1 MTDGNASG
9 TACISITDNST
20 GKAILSIDGSHAN
33 GTALQ
38 IDNSAGDGDVS
49 VEWQLSGTTTW
60 LMGIEDGD
68 SDSLKICH
76 DSTIGTDERLSFLTA
91 STVFNEDSAD
101 IDFRVESVDETHMIF
116 VEGSTNRVSIGDS
129 TDSPAATLEI
139 TNHASAGAY
148 NVPLLQLNGNDVD
161 ARVVDINAANTT
173 EQVIDITA
181 DSVTTARVIN
191 ISADGLTSGEVL
203 YIASDSSSTTA
214 RNIVNIIQDNA
225 SASGAVA
232 LRIQQDS
239 TADIINV
246 FDGATEV
253 FTILNGGNVGIGTI
267 APGETLTVAE
277 ATGGT
282 LALHRADADNAISST
297 NVIGTIKFTG
307 KDDSATLGEG
317 ARIEAQSIG
326 TWNTGSDEHIAPT
339 DLHFYCQDSSS
350 TNEISAITDAKMS
363 IKSSG
368 KVGIGTNLPSQLL
381 ELSSGGSTYIEI
393 TADDDGAS
401 TNNAGILL
409 SEATTLMWYI
419 RNRGDQSNR
428 LELTDAS
435 LDGAILT
442 QGETSAWDW
451 SSDIN
456 LKTDISVIPDALSKI
471 NQIRGVNYKWKKY
484 KSGAS
489 NILPIVDAETGL
501 TAKGEQGWTDE
512 YWEEMRSIRDI
523 NRIGVIAQEVNV
535 VMPEAVNTDIDG
547 EWTVKRGL
555 LIPLLIEAVKE
566 LSAKVTALENA

>member
-1 MTDGNASG
+1 MATLSGSTIASTYDRLLALPSGGLNGATLVAMTDGNASG

-161 ARVVDINAANTT
+161 ARVVDINAANTN

-267 APGETLTVAE
+267 EPGETLTV
-277 ATGGT
+277 
-282 LALHRADADNAISST
+282 S
-297 NVIGTIKFTG
+297 
-307 KDDSATLGEG
+307 
-317 ARIEAQSIG
+317 
-326 TWNTGSDEHIAPT
+326 
-339 DLHFYCQDSSS
+339 
-350 TNEISAITDAKMS
+350 
-363 IKSSG
+363 
-368 KVGIGTNLPSQLL
+368 
-381 ELSSGGSTYIEI
+381 
-393 TADDDGAS
+393 
-401 TNNAGILL
+401 
-409 SEATTLMWYI
+409 
-419 RNRGDQSNR
+419 
-428 LELTDAS
+428 
-435 LDGAILT
+435 
-442 QGETSAWDW
+442 
-451 SSDIN
+451 
-456 LKTDISVIPDALSKI
+456 
-471 NQIRGVNYKWKKY
+471 
-484 KSGAS
+484 
-489 NILPIVDAETGL
+489 
-501 TAKGEQGWTDE
+501 
-512 YWEEMRSIRDI
+512 
-523 NRIGVIAQEVNV
+523 
-535 VMPEAVNTDIDG
+535 
-547 EWTVKRGL
+547 
-555 LIPLLIEAVKE
+555 
-566 LSAKVTALENA
+566 